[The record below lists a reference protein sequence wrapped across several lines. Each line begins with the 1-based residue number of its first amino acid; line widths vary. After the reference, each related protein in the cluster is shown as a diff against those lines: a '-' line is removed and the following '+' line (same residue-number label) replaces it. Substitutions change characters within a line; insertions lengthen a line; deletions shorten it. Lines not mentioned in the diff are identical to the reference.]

1 MGFPTSVLLCVTGS
15 ATDQSDAQETP
26 TERRGEVCD
35 APMVGAFMCNQESSV
50 RPLRFVLGIFPVPCD
65 PAWESRAVSVICH
78 LQRVFAHDT
87 LPTAANTA
95 VSGACLPVFA
105 KARETEFAPRR
116 GLGFKSF
123 PGDKERYE
131 AWVKHGQLARDKV
144 FVFACF
150 EKGTASAAG
159 NAGGDVSASY
169 EQD

>member
-1 MGFPTSVLLCVTGS
+1 
-15 ATDQSDAQETP
+15 
-26 TERRGEVCD
+26 
-35 APMVGAFMCNQESSV
+35 MVGAFMCNQDSSV

-78 LQRVFAHDT
+78 LQHVFAHDT
-87 LPTAANTA
+87 LSAAASTA

-131 AWVKHGQLARDKV
+131 AWLKHGQLARDKV

-150 EKGTASAAG
+150 EKGNASVGG
-159 NAGGDVSASY
+159 NAGGGVVAAY
-169 EQD
+169 NEQDVQT

>member
-1 MGFPTSVLLCVTGS
+1 M
-15 ATDQSDAQETP
+15 QETP

-35 APMVGAFMCNQESSV
+35 APMVGAFMCNQDSSV

-65 PAWESRAVSVICH
+65 PAWESRAISVICH

-87 LPTAANTA
+87 LPTAASTA

-105 KARETEFAPRR
+105 KARDTEFAPRR

-123 PGDKERYE
+123 PGDKDRYE
-131 AWVKHGQLARDKV
+131 AWLKHGQLARDKV

-150 EKGTASAAG
+150 EKGSTSGAGTSGAGVVAA
-159 NAGGDVSASY
+159 ATE
-169 EQD
+169 EQ

>member
-1 MGFPTSVLLCVTGS
+1 M
-15 ATDQSDAQETP
+15 QETP

-50 RPLRFVLGIFPVPCD
+50 RPLRFVLGIFPVPSD

-87 LPTAANTA
+87 LPAAVNTA

-123 PGDKERYE
+123 PGDKDRHE
-131 AWVKHGQLARDKV
+131 AWLKHGQLARDKV

-150 EKGTASAAG
+150 EKGTASGAG
-159 NAGGDVSASY
+159 NAGGDVTASY
-169 EQD
+169 EQE